1 MSDPTPSLFD
11 LTGKIAVVTGGNR
24 GIGLGMARGLARA
37 GALLSIWSRDEAR
50 NQAAAKELETIGGE
64 VQTVCCDISVESDV
78 VAATE
83 STIQRFGRIDA
94 GFANAGY
101 GWPTDALNLPMNE
114 WHDLLHVNLDGV
126 SLTFRELGRH
136 MSERE
141 GGGKLVVI
149 SSISAI
155 YGTPLQP
162 HYAASKG
169 GVEALARAYAVRLAR
184 HDVQVNV
191 VQPGWIVTDATAP
204 AVGVEKISDAVVKR
218 TPARRW
224 GKPEDLEGIAVYLAS
239 DASRFHTGDTLRV
252 DGGFAIF

>member
-1 MSDPTPSLFD
+1 MSDSTPSLFD

-37 GALLSIWSRDEAR
+37 GASLSVWSRDEAR
-50 NQAAAKELETIGGE
+50 NAAAAKELETFGGE
-64 VQTVCCDISVESDV
+64 VQTVRCDVSAEADV
-78 VAATE
+78 IAATE
-83 STIQRFGRIDA
+83 ATIQRFGRIDA
-94 GFANAGY
+94 AFANAGY
-101 GWPTDALNLPMNE
+101 GWPTDALRLPLEE
-114 WHDLLHVNLDGV
+114 WHNLLQVNLDGV
-126 SLTFRELGRH
+126 FLTFREIGRH
-136 MSERE
+136 MSQRA
-141 GGGKLVVI
+141 GGGKLVAI

-204 AVGVEKISDAVVKR
+204 AVAVEKISDAVVQR

-224 GKPEDLEGIAVYLAS
+224 GNPEDLEGVAVYLAS
-239 DASRFHTGDTLRV
+239 DASRFHSGDTLRV
-252 DGGFAIF
+252 DGGFSIF